1 MAKFFKSAY
10 FKCAAT
16 LLAIILI
23 SGISISILSDV
34 LYVSSEERTGRAL
47 QKIYGRALSSSEY
60 HVVLDAENGDDAESY
75 AFGEIQK
82 IFRVGDENA
91 KHDLI
96 FKTTG
101 KEGYKGGTVT
111 LWIKVI
117 VDGQSQKI
125 DKVVIDGNTKQ
136 TLMSKLGDSYLKGF
150 YIDISD
156 NYQTYFTSNTK
167 ATDGKKNPVS
177 GATMSAQAGC
187 NAVNC
192 VLEYLKGDN

>member
-10 FKCAAT
+10 FKCAVT
-16 LLAIILI
+16 LLAIILL

-60 HVVLDAENGDDAESY
+60 HVVLDSENGDKAESY
-75 AFGEIQK
+75 AFGEIEK

-91 KHDLI
+91 KHDMI

-117 VDGQSQKI
+117 VDGAHVGYVKAGSCAHLLKVIRESRIKKI
-125 DKVVIDGNTKQ
+125 SCEMFGGPYKYIEEEYDYDRDKEVYTLDKGTVPYAVHLTID
-136 TLMSKLGDSYLKGF
+136 
-150 YIDISD
+150 
-156 NYQTYFTSNTK
+156 
-167 ATDGKKNPVS
+167 
-177 GATMSAQAGC
+177 
-187 NAVNC
+187 
-192 VLEYLKGDN
+192 EE

>member
-10 FKCAAT
+10 FKCAVT
-16 LLAIILI
+16 LLAIILL

-60 HVVLDAENGDDAESY
+60 HVVLDSENGDKAESY
-75 AFGEIQK
+75 AFGEIEK

-91 KHDLI
+91 KHDMI

-117 VDGQSQKI
+117 VDGNNLKI

-150 YIDISD
+150 YIDISN
-156 NYQTYFTSNTK
+156 NYSTYFSAYQEEDTK
-167 ATDGKKNPVS
+167 RNPVT
-177 GATMSAQAGC
+177 GASMSAQAGC

-192 VLEYLKGDN
+192 VIEYLKGDN